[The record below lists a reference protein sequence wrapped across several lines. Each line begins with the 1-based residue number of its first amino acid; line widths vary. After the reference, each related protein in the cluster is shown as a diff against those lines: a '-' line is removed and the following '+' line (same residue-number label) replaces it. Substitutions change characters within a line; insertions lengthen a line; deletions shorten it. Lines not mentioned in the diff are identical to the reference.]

1 MKRATFTLI
10 ELRVVIAIIAILAAM
25 LLPALSKARDK
36 ARSIACTSNLKQ
48 IGFGSALYTQ
58 ENTSWY
64 LNYSWASTNVPQII
78 PYLGISTT
86 KARNTCLKCP
96 AGPRTNTGTGKEL
109 PVNNHY
115 AIQGVWYLT
124 DKPAQNFG
132 DYKALAP
139 ARAKESQVKTPSS
152 KVYITDAR
160 IKNTTNY
167 EYISGATASDG
178 FIPKRHAGGGN
189 ILFADMHVA
198 RNSLTIG
205 STIAAADDTWLEP
218 GVQYSKSDGLTSD
231 DWRCFK

>member
-1 MKRATFTLI
+1 MKKNTFTLI
-10 ELRVVIAIIAILAAM
+10 ELLVVIAIIAILAAM

-36 ARSIACTSNLKQ
+36 ARAIACTSNLKQ
-48 IGFGSALYTQ
+48 IGVGSTLYSN
-58 ENTSWY
+58 ENESWY
-64 LNYSWASTNVPQII
+64 LNYYWASTSAPQII

-86 KARNTCLKCP
+86 KARNTCLSCP
-96 AGPRTNTGTGKEL
+96 AGPRTNSGTGKVL

-115 AIQGVWYLT
+115 AIQGVYYLT
-124 DKPAQNFG
+124 DKAAQNFG

-139 ARAKESQVKTPSS
+139 ARAKESQVKKPSS

-160 IKNTTNY
+160 TKNTTNY

-178 FIPKRHAGGGN
+178 YIPKRHSGGGH

-205 STIAAADDTWLEP
+205 TTIAAADATWIEHA
-218 GVQYSKSDGLTSD
+218 VQYSKSDGLTSD